1 MFPTVS
7 ADTLAKALD
16 SHGMSARRAGCLFIL
31 RCATVDEKSLKD
43 VVSVFRASNFS
54 RAFRDASAAARLAN
68 MCSAKGTPEFLP
80 AAAALICD
88 DSDYLSGG
96 IAMVLRDA
104 GLDSAG
110 PAVKANGKAAP
121 ATL

>member
-7 ADTLAKALD
+7 AQTLSAALD
-16 SHGMSARRAGCLFIL
+16 SHGMSARKAGCLFIL
-31 RCATVDEKSLKD
+31 RCATVPEKEIKD
-43 VVSVFRASNFS
+43 VVSIFRGSNFS

-68 MCSAKGTPEFLP
+68 MCASKGTPEFLP

-88 DSDYLSGG
+88 DAGYLTGG
-96 IAMVLRDA
+96 IASVLRDA
-104 GLDSAG
+104 GLDSAA
-110 PAVKANGKAAP
+110 PTTKANGKS